1 MDYTKDIQ
9 LALLYIENNLTGD
22 LSSKE
27 IAKKAGMSEFHFQR
41 VFKKQ
46 LGMGVYKYLQKRR
59 MAHASLL
66 LLKSELKIIEIAL
79 ISGFSSQE
87 AFSRVFKSYYQL
99 PPRQYRNQF
108 KNFFRGNQK
117 MCETKI
123 NGWLL
128 SGNNFDKYEVT
139 IDQMNFHS
147 GNQSVKMSQTES
159 LYTEN
164 FATVMQQVSAKNY
177 INQRVRLSAYLKS
190 ESIEG
195 WGGIWL
201 RIDGKNFEQLAFDN
215 MQNRPVTGT
224 NDWNYYS
231 SVLDVSQEAE
241 VLNFGFLLQGKGTLW
256 ADDFCLEIVPND
268 IQTTEFNSE
277 QYYPTEPQNLSFS
290 E

>member
-1 MDYTKDIQ
+1 MDYTKEIQ
-9 LALLYIENNLTGD
+9 RALIYIENNLTGD
-22 LSSKE
+22 LFLKE
-27 IAKKAGMSEFHFQR
+27 IAKKTAMSQFHFQR

-46 LGMGVYKYLQKRR
+46 LGIGVYKYIQKRR
-59 MAHASLL
+59 MAHAALL
-66 LLKSELKIIEIAL
+66 LLKSELKIIEISL

-99 PPRQYRNQF
+99 PPRQYRIQF
-108 KNFFRGNQK
+108 KNFFRGNRK
-117 MCETKI
+117 MSETKI
-123 NGWLL
+123 KGWLL

-139 IDQMNFHS
+139 VDHLNFHS
-147 GNQSVKMSQTES
+147 GNQSVKMNQTDS
-159 LYTEN
+159 LYTED

-190 ESIEG
+190 EAIEG

-201 RIDGKNFEQLAFDN
+201 RIDGKDFEQLAFDN

-231 SVLDVSQEAE
+231 SVLDVPKEAE

-256 ADDFCLEIVPND
+256 ADDFCLEIVPDD

>member
-1 MDYTKDIQ
+1 
-9 LALLYIENNLTGD
+9 
-22 LSSKE
+22 
-27 IAKKAGMSEFHFQR
+27 MS
-41 VFKKQ
+41 
-46 LGMGVYKYLQKRR
+46 
-59 MAHASLL
+59 
-66 LLKSELKIIEIAL
+66 
-79 ISGFSSQE
+79 
-87 AFSRVFKSYYQL
+87 
-99 PPRQYRNQF
+99 
-108 KNFFRGNQK
+108 
-117 MCETKI
+117 ETKI

-268 IQTTEFNSE
+268 IQTTEFNSD